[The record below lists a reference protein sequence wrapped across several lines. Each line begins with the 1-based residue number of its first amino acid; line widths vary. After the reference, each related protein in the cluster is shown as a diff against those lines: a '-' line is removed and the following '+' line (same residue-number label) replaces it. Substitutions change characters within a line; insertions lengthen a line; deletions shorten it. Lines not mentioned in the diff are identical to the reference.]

1 MSLVY
6 LNGAYRPLAEAA
18 VNVLDRGFTFGD
30 GVYEVIPVYNRRVFC
45 GAAHLARLDNSLR
58 AIHMA
63 NPLSR
68 ADWAAVF
75 ARLIEAVAEPDQ
87 SIYLQITRGPAEREH
102 AMPRQTRPT
111 VFAMSRLLARRDV
124 GRGIRAITHEDIR
137 WQCCDIKA
145 ITLLASVLLR
155 RRAEERGAREAI
167 LLRDDQLTE
176 GAASNVFICNKG
188 VISTPEQDRH
198 VLPGITRGVLI
209 DLLRENAMACQERP
223 IQRAELCQA
232 EEIWLT
238 NSTWEIAPVV
248 QLDNAPVGAGRPG
261 PLWARVDALY
271 QDFKRQSVGLMR
283 QTDVR

>member
-30 GVYEVIPVYNRRVFC
+30 GVYEVIPVYNRQVFC

-58 AIHMA
+58 AIQMA

-75 ARLIEAVAEPDQ
+75 ARLIEALAESDQ

-111 VFAMSRLLARRDV
+111 VFAMSRPLARRDV
-124 GRGIRAITHEDIR
+124 ARGIRAITHEDIR

-155 RRAEERGAREAI
+155 RRAEEQGAREAI
-167 LLRDDQLTE
+167 LIRDDTLTE

-209 DLLRENAMACQERP
+209 DLLRENAMACRERP
-223 IQRAELCQA
+223 IERAELCQA

-238 NSTWEIAPVV
+238 SSTWEIAPVV
-248 QLDNAPVGAGRPG
+248 QLDNAPVGAGKPG

-271 QDFKRQSVGLMR
+271 QDFKRQSVGLNEA
-283 QTDVR
+283 D

>member
-30 GVYEVIPVYNRRVFC
+30 GVYEVIPVYNRQVFC

-58 AIHMA
+58 AIQMA

-75 ARLIEAVAEPDQ
+75 ARLIEALAESDQ

-111 VFAMSRLLARRDV
+111 VFAMSRPLARHDV
-124 GRGIRAITHEDIR
+124 ARGIRAITHEDIR

-167 LLRDDQLTE
+167 LIRDDTLTE

-188 VISTPEQDRH
+188 VISTPEQDHH

-209 DLLRENAMACQERP
+209 DLLRENAMACRERP
-223 IQRAELCQA
+223 IERAELCQA

-238 NSTWEIAPVV
+238 SSTWEIAPVV
-248 QLDNAPVGAGRPG
+248 QLDNAPVGAGKPG

-271 QDFKRQSVGLMR
+271 QDFKRQSVGLNEA
-283 QTDVR
+283 D

>member
-63 NPLSR
+63 NPLSG

-75 ARLIEAVAEPDQ
+75 ARLIEALAESDQ

-111 VFAMSRLLARRDV
+111 VFAMSRPLARPDMA
-124 GRGIRAITHEDIR
+124 RGIRAITHEDIR

-155 RRAEERGAREAI
+155 RQAEERGAREAI
-167 LLRDDQLTE
+167 LLRNDTLTE

-209 DLLRENAMACQERP
+209 DLLRENGMACQERP
-223 IQRAELCQA
+223 IERAELCQA

-238 NSTWEIAPVV
+238 SSTWEIAPVV
-248 QLDNAPVGAGRPG
+248 QLDNAPVGAGKPG

-271 QDFKRQSVGLMR
+271 QDFKRRSVGFNEA
-283 QTDVR
+283 D

>member
-30 GVYEVIPVYNRRVFC
+30 GVYEVIPVYNRQVFC

-75 ARLIEAVAEPDQ
+75 ARLIEALAESDQ

-102 AMPRQTRPT
+102 ALPRQTRPT
-111 VFAMSRLLARRDV
+111 VFAMSRPLARHDV
-124 GRGIRAITHEDIR
+124 ARGIRAITHEDIR

-155 RRAEERGAREAI
+155 RRAEERGAREAV
-167 LLRDDQLTE
+167 LLRDDTLTE

-209 DLLRENAMACQERP
+209 DLLRENAMACRERP

-238 NSTWEIAPVV
+238 SSTWEIAPVV
-248 QLDNAPVGAGRPG
+248 QLDNAPVGAGKPG

-271 QDFKRQSVGLMR
+271 QDFKRQTVGLNEA
-283 QTDVR
+283 D

>member
-6 LNGAYRPLAEAA
+6 LNGAYRPLAEAS

-30 GVYEVIPVYNRRVFC
+30 GVYEVIPVYDRRVFC
-45 GAAHLARLDNSLR
+45 GAAHLTRLDNSLR
-58 AIHMA
+58 AIQMA

-75 ARLIEAVAEPDQ
+75 ARLIEALAAPDQ

-111 VFAMSRLLARRDV
+111 VFAMSRPLARRDMAQ
-124 GRGIRAITHEDIR
+124 GIRAITHEDIR

-167 LLRDDQLTE
+167 LLRDDKLTE
-176 GAASNVFICNKG
+176 GAASNVFMCNKG

-198 VLPGITRGVLI
+198 VLPGITRSVLI
-209 DLLRENAMACQERP
+209 DLLRENAMACRERP
-223 IQRAELCQA
+223 IERAELCQA

-238 NSTWEIAPVV
+238 SSTWEIAPVV
-248 QLDNAPVGAGRPG
+248 QLNNAPVGAGKPG

-271 QDFKRQSVGLMR
+271 QDFKRQPVGLMR
-283 QTDVR
+283 QTDA

>member
-6 LNGAYRPLAEAA
+6 LNGVYKPLAEAS

-30 GVYEVIPVYNRRVFC
+30 GVYEVIPVYGRRVFC

-75 ARLIEAVAEPDQ
+75 ARLIEALAESEQ

-111 VFAMSRLLARRDV
+111 VFAMSRPLARHDMT
-124 GRGIRAITHEDIR
+124 RGIRAITHEDIR
-137 WQCCDIKA
+137 WQCCDVKA

-155 RRAEERGAREAI
+155 RRAEERGAKEAI
-167 LLRDDQLTE
+167 LLRDDKLTE
-176 GAASNVFICNKG
+176 GAASNVFICRQG

-209 DLLRENAMACQERP
+209 DLLRENAMVCRERP
-223 IQRAELCQA
+223 IERAELCQA

-238 NSTWEIAPVV
+238 SSTWEIAPVV
-248 QLDNAPVGAGRPG
+248 RLDHAPVGAGKPG

-271 QDFKRQSVGLMR
+271 QDFKRQSVGLNEA
-283 QTDVR
+283 D

>member
-58 AIHMA
+58 AIQMA

-75 ARLIEAVAEPDQ
+75 ARLIEALAESDQ

-111 VFAMSRLLARRDV
+111 VFAMSRPLARRDV
-124 GRGIRAITHEDIR
+124 ARGIRAITHEDIR

-155 RRAEERGAREAI
+155 RRAEERDAREAI
-167 LLRDDQLTE
+167 LIRDDRLTE

-209 DLLRENAMACQERP
+209 DLLRENAMACRERP
-223 IQRAELCQA
+223 IERAELCQA

-238 NSTWEIAPVV
+238 SSTWEIAPVV
-248 QLDNAPVGAGRPG
+248 QLDNTPVGAGKPG

-271 QDFKRQSVGLMR
+271 QDFKKRCAH
-283 QTDVR
+283 

>member
-45 GAAHLARLDNSLR
+45 GAAHLTRLDNSLR

-75 ARLIEAVAEPDQ
+75 ARLIEALAESEQ

-111 VFAMSRLLARRDV
+111 VFAMSRPLARPDMAQ
-124 GRGIRAITHEDIR
+124 GIHAITHEDIR

-167 LLRDDQLTE
+167 LLRDDTLTE

-209 DLLRENAMACQERP
+209 DLLRENALACRERP

-232 EEIWLT
+232 DEIWLT
-238 NSTWEIAPVV
+238 SSTWEIAPVV
-248 QLDNAPVGAGRPG
+248 QLDNAPVGAGKPG
-261 PLWARVDALY
+261 PLWARVNALY

-283 QTDVR
+283 QTDV

>member
-75 ARLIEAVAEPDQ
+75 ARLIEALAEPDQ

-111 VFAMSRLLARRDV
+111 VFAMSRPLARHDV
-124 GRGIRAITHEDIR
+124 AQGIRAITHEDIR

-167 LLRDDQLTE
+167 LLRDDTLTE

-188 VISTPEQDRH
+188 VVSTPEQDRH

-209 DLLRENAMACQERP
+209 DLLRENAMACRENPSSARNYARP
-223 IQRAELCQA
+223 RRSGSQVQPGRSPRSC
-232 EEIWLT
+232 
-238 NSTWEIAPVV
+238 NSTMPRSAR
-248 QLDNAPVGAGRPG
+248 ASRGRSGPG
-261 PLWARVDALY
+261 WTRFIRILSGSLLV
-271 QDFKRQSVGLMR
+271 
-283 QTDVR
+283 